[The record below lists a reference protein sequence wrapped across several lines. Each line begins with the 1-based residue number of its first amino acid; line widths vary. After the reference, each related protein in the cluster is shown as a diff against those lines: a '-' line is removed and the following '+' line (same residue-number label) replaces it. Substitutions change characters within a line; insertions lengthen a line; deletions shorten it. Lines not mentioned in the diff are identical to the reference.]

1 MRSYLTENEI
11 DIDEKQKTKLLDIV
25 ERLEQNLEYRENRK
39 FFDEFFSETP
49 CEENGF
55 KGFDYEKLCA
65 MVLFFAN
72 KSTELLKTKLMKL
85 LNLSLI
91 HI

>member
-1 MRSYLTENEI
+1 M
-11 DIDEKQKTKLLDIV
+11 LDIV
-25 ERLEQNLEYRENRK
+25 EKLEQNLEYRENRK
-39 FFDEFFSETP
+39 FFDDFFSETP

-72 KSTELLKTKLMKL
+72 KSTAKFSGTGPYGKCAYLKPDIEIPF
-85 LNLSLI
+85 SL
-91 HI
+91 